1 MTATARTRRQLLD
14 PDELAALEDQRD
26 FLLASLRDL
35 EREHDAGDL
44 DTVDYE
50 TLRDDYTARAA
61 EVLRAI
67 EGRRA
72 ALDEAHAPMGWRKR
86 LLVLAG
92 VAAFAVVAG
101 FVVAGALGARG
112 QGDTLSGG
120 VTTKATPS
128 QRAQRCIEKIQP
140 TAPSASLACFKE
152 VLDDDPRNPV
162 ALTWSAWAL
171 ELSTNFLP
179 AETAAQVQAT
189 AVQSVER
196 AIEVDPNYSY
206 ARAFRAVMAFR
217 RGEYQL
223 AKTYLE
229 EFRANDPSADA
240 QAVITQMDLDAQIA
254 AALAGGAGSA
264 DGSEEAPTT
273 DPASSITAPS

>member
-1 MTATARTRRQLLD
+1 MSSTVGSTRHILD

-44 DTVDYE
+44 DDHDFQ

-72 ALDEAHAPMGWRKR
+72 ALDAAHAPLSWRKR
-86 LLVLAG
+86 LLALAG
-92 VAAFAVVAG
+92 VAAFALVAG
-101 FVVAGALGARG
+101 FVVAGAIGARG
-112 QGDTLSGG
+112 EGDTLSGG
-120 VTTKATPS
+120 VTTKSTPS
-128 QRAQRCIEKIQP
+128 QRAQRCVPEIQSDP
-140 TAPSASLACFKE
+140 VGALACFKE

-162 ALTWSAWAL
+162 ALTFTGWTL
-171 ELSTNFLP
+171 ELNAGRLP
-179 AETAAQVQAT
+179 TDEAERLQAT
-189 AVQSVER
+189 ALGYIER
-196 AIEVDPNYSY
+196 AIEADPNYSN

-217 RGEYQL
+217 RGEYQQ

-240 QAVITQMDLDAQIA
+240 QAVIKQMDLDGQIE
-254 AALAGGAGSA
+254 AALSAGDTSTT
-264 DGSEEAPTT
+264 SSTLPFSPTT
-273 DPASSITAPS
+273 TPG